1 VTNRAREALHKWPDI
16 RHTNPVLQLLGRAAS
31 LRLVVLIVDGVSIR
45 EHALMQ
51 DARDENAA
59 TLLAAEYDVLA
70 MLMTAQSRAN
80 VIAKSA

>member
-1 VTNRAREALHKWPDI
+1 M
-16 RHTNPVLQLLGRAAS
+16 
-31 LRLVVLIVDGVSIR
+31 
-45 EHALMQ
+45 EHALMH
-51 DARDENAA
+51 DARNENAA